1 MNDSGKSR
9 RPAGLVPALL
19 FGALFAALGAAVD
32 AGATMRADDLI
43 RASVHGLAS
52 PALTWA
58 ANAASFI
65 GGTPVICGAL
75 AATVLR
81 LWVTGERRPAIRL
94 TAVMAAALA
103 IDLATKYG
111 FQRIRPEPF
120 FGTEPDSFSFPSGHA
135 LFAVAFFVTLL
146 LVVPGGFRTRRANVF
161 AWSIVLF
168 LVTAIG
174 LSRIY
179 LGVHYPSDVAGGYLA
194 GGFAITAVSTVLDRT
209 DFGQSS

>member
-1 MNDSGKSR
+1 MNDSGKSP
-9 RPAGLVPALL
+9 RPAGLVLTLL
-19 FGALFAALGAAVD
+19 FGALFAALGAAVN
-32 AGATMRADDLI
+32 AGATMRADDFI
-43 RASVHGLAS
+43 RAAVHDWAS

-75 AATVLR
+75 AAAVLL
-81 LWVTGERRPAIRL
+81 LWSTGDRRASLRL

-146 LVVPGGFRTRRANVF
+146 LVVPGRFRAARTNVF
-161 AWSIVLF
+161 AWSVVLF

-194 GGFAITAVSTVLDRT
+194 GGVAIAAVSTVLDRI
-209 DFGQSS
+209 DFAQPS